1 MSQNLQTLSVG
12 SSEMDNPFKLT
23 DEKLIARF
31 QDGDI
36 NAYNELVN
44 RYKDKLL
51 NFVFRYFNNRE
62 QAEDVVQETMIK
74 LYTHASY
81 YKNIAKFSTWIYTIA
96 KNNALTELRKNKRKQ
111 TDSLWTNEGKP
122 IDIEMKDESLEKTVH
137 NQIAVEELNKYLD
150 EIPENFRVAV
160 VLRDFQELSY
170 EEISK
175 ILEIPIGTIKSRIN
189 RGRIQLS
196 EKMKHFKAVSYTHL
210 TLPTILLV

>member
-12 SSEMDNPFKLT
+12 FSEMDNPFKLT

-31 QDGDI
+31 QDGDV

-111 TDSLWTNEGKP
+111 TTSLWTNEGKP
-122 IDIEMKDESLEKTVH
+122 IDIEIKGESLEKTVH

-196 EKMKHFKAVSYTHL
+196 EKMKHFKE
-210 TLPTILLV
+210 

>member
-1 MSQNLQTLSVG
+1 MNQNLQTLSAE
-12 SSEMDNPFKLT
+12 SSEMNSPFKLT

-36 NAYNELVN
+36 NAYNELVD
-44 RYKDKLL
+44 RYKDRLL

-62 QAEDVVQETMIK
+62 QAEDVVQETLIK

-81 YKNIAKFSTWIYTIA
+81 YKNIAKFSTWLYTIA
-96 KNNALTELRKNKRKQ
+96 KNNALTELRKNKRKR

-122 IDIEMKDESLEKTVH
+122 IDLETKGDSLEKTVH
-137 NQIAVEELNKYLD
+137 NEIAVEALNRYLD
-150 EIPENFRVAV
+150 EIPENFRIAV

-196 EKMKHFKAVSYTHL
+196 EKMKHFKEQ
-210 TLPTILLV
+210 

>member
-1 MSQNLQTLSVG
+1 MSQNLQTLLVE

-23 DEKLIARF
+23 DEKLIAKF
-31 QDGDI
+31 QNGDV

-81 YKNIAKFSTWIYTIA
+81 YKNVAKFSTWIYTIA

-196 EKMKHFKAVSYTHL
+196 EKMKHFKEQ
-210 TLPTILLV
+210 

>member
-1 MSQNLQTLSVG
+1 MNQNLQTLSAE
-12 SSEMDNPFKLT
+12 SSEMNSPFKLT

-36 NAYNELVN
+36 NAYNELVD
-44 RYKDKLL
+44 RYKDRLL
-51 NFVFRYFNNRE
+51 NFIFRYFNNRE
-62 QAEDVVQETMIK
+62 QAEDVVQDTLIK

-96 KNNALTELRKNKRKQ
+96 KNNALTELRKNKRKR

-122 IDIEMKDESLEKTVH
+122 IDIKMKGDSLEKTVH
-137 NQIAVEELNKYLD
+137 NEIAVEALNKYLD
-150 EIPENFRVAV
+150 EIPENFRIAV

-196 EKMKHFKAVSYTHL
+196 EKMKHFKEQ
-210 TLPTILLV
+210 